1 MDELM
6 LNLNWLHTFKTL
18 IEVGHFTHTAEKLYM
33 TQPGVSQHIKKLE
46 HACGHS
52 LIKRE
57 KKSFEITEQ
66 GRRVYDY
73 AIQVTREQAELLTS
87 LSFDDPYAGVCK
99 LSCSGSLAL
108 HLYPKLL
115 ALQTQYPS
123 LMIHLE
129 AAPNDK
135 ILNDVQSGTIDIGLV
150 THLPNASQFHAESA
164 GTEPLC
170 LIFPLDY
177 QHKSITAKRLK
188 DCGLVKHPDAEHYLS
203 LYFELCGDTE
213 LSKLNIEEINTVSY
227 VNQLSQ
233 ILLPISMGIGFTVLP
248 RSALEGFAHR
258 DKLYIHTP
266 SKPVHEQVFMVHKR
280 NRQLANRYQTIK
292 DTIYENVRIAP
303 K

>member
-1 MDELM
+1 M
-6 LNLNWLHTFKTL
+6 LNLSWLHTFRTL

-57 KKSFEITEQ
+57 NKSFEITEQ
-66 GRRVYDY
+66 GQRVYEY
-73 AIQVTREQAELLTS
+73 ATQIAREQTELLAS
-87 LSFDDPYAGVCK
+87 LSFDDPYAGECK

-115 ALQTQYPS
+115 ALQTRYPS
-123 LMIHLE
+123 LIIHLE

-150 THLPNASQFHAESA
+150 TYLPNASQFHAENA
-164 GTEPLC
+164 GIEPLC
-170 LIFPLDY
+170 LILPLQY
-177 QHKSITAKRLK
+177 QNKPITAKQLK
-188 DCGLVKHPDAEHYLS
+188 ACGLVQHPDAAHYLS
-203 LYFELCGDTE
+203 LYFDLCGDAE
-213 LSKLNIEEINTVSY
+213 LSKLNIEEITKVSY

-258 DKLYIHTP
+258 NKLYIHTP

-280 NRQLANRYQTIK
+280 GRQLANRYQTIQ
-292 DTIYENVRIAP
+292 DTIHENLRIES